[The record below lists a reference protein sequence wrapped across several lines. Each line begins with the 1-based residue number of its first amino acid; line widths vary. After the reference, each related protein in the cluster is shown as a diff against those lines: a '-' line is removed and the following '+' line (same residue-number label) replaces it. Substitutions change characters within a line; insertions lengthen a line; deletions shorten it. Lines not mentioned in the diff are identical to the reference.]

1 MMPICSVLVVRY
13 YFGVPFFRVPFL
25 PPVNDNGALKE
36 MWCPSLCILFHER
49 ERELASAIPLLR
61 PKLNPSSP
69 FYTHKGSILGLS
81 LTRARKAHHARTM
94 STE

>member
-1 MMPICSVLVVRY
+1 MTPIAVCLLSY
-13 YFGVPFFRVPFL
+13 CFSVPFFRMAFL

-61 PKLNPSSP
+61 PKPNPSSP